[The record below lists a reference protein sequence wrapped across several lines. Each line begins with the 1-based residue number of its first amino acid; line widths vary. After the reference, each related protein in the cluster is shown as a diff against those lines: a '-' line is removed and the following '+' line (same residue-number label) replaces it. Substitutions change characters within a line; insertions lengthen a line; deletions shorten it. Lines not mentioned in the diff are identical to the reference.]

1 MGLETSNSLEGVIL
15 LAARPFPGL
24 SSIHFTSLSGFLAVR
39 VQNGWIDV
47 QRRCNQMAAELQPE
61 RTGSLSG
68 EELPGGIGEEC
79 YTGNNMGWII
89 FKVRI
94 N

>member
-1 MGLETSNSLEGVIL
+1 MV
-15 LAARPFPGL
+15 
-24 SSIHFTSLSGFLAVR
+24 
-39 VQNGWIDV
+39 
-47 QRRCNQMAAELQPE
+47 AELQPE
-61 RTGSLSG
+61 HTGHLSG